1 MDIELRLFFFFL
13 NCVYETKKA
22 LPMEPWL
29 LPWGYCCNHPLGME
43 YGVAGEET
51 GGVFVPSPLPWSSE
65 YKGAVHTW
73 SWDAMAK
80 GARQHT
86 I

>member
-1 MDIELRLFFFFL
+1 MEL
-13 NCVYETKKA
+13 
-22 LPMEPWL
+22 WL
-29 LPWGYCCNHPLGME
+29 LPWGYCCNHPLGMK

-51 GGVFVPSPLPWSSE
+51 GVSVPCPLPWSSE
-65 YKGAVHTW
+65 YKGAVQTW

-80 GARQHT
+80 GARQHN